1 MSSDSELS
9 IGRGLDGKRIIVT
22 GASSGIGK
30 ATALLLERVGA
41 SVIAVGLDKDRLSQ
55 LEAAFAEPARHL
67 ILWVDLSA
75 EDCADQVMAPALT
88 RFGGVDAVIL
98 AGATL
103 QRKDLKDVTVADW
116 DYQFDTNLRSTFLIA
131 RAVAEHLKEGNR
143 SGSILTFTSPSW
155 STGSFFGADAYS
167 ASKGGIVTF
176 SRGLAKQLGIFG
188 IRVNTI
194 SPGQIDTPM
203 QHRDN
208 TPQNVQAIID
218 ACPLKRIGQPE
229 EIASVA
235 VFVTSDHGSFITGA
249 TLNVS
254 GGIHIY

>member
-1 MSSDSELS
+1 MSSDRDLS
-9 IGRGLDGKRIIVT
+9 IGSGLDGKRIIVT

-41 SVIAVGLDKDRLSQ
+41 SVIAIGLDKDRLSQ
-55 LEAAFAEPARHL
+55 LEAEFSQPARHL
-67 ILWVDLSA
+67 ILSVDLSG
-75 EDCADQVMAPALT
+75 EGCADQIMTAT
-88 RFGGVDAVIL
+88 IERFGGVDAVIL

-103 QRKDLKDVTVADW
+103 KRKDLKDVTVADW

-131 RAVAEHLKEGNR
+131 RAVGEHLKESKR
-143 SGSILTFTSPSW
+143 AGSILTFTSPSW

-167 ASKGGIVTF
+167 ASKAGIVTF
-176 SRGLAKQLGIFG
+176 SRGLAKQLGSFG

-208 TPQNVQAIID
+208 TAQNVQAIID

-254 GGIHIY
+254 GGVHIY

>member
-1 MSSDSELS
+1 MSSDSDLS
-9 IGRGLDGKRIIVT
+9 IGKGLDGKRIIVT

-41 SVIAVGLDKDRLSQ
+41 SVIAIGLDKGRLSE
-55 LEAAFAEPARHL
+55 LEREFSDPARHL
-67 ILWVDLSA
+67 ILSVDLSDENCA
-75 EDCADQVMAPALT
+75 EQIMGPAIS
-88 RFGGVDAVIL
+88 RFGGVDAAIL

-103 QRKDLKDVTVADW
+103 KRKDLKDVTIEDW
-116 DYQFDTNLRSTFLIA
+116 DSQFDTNLRSTFLIS
-131 RAVAEHLKEGNR
+131 RAVAEHLKKNKR
-143 SGSILTFTSPSW
+143 AGSILSFTSPSW

-167 ASKGGIVTF
+167 ASKAGIVTF
-176 SRGLAKQLGIFG
+176 SRGLAKQLGVYG

>member
-1 MSSDSELS
+1 MSSDSDLS
-9 IGRGLDGKRIIVT
+9 IGRGLNGKRIIVT

-131 RAVAEHLKEGNR
+131 RAVAEHLKESKR

-176 SRGLAKQLGIFG
+176 SRGLAKQLGSFG

-254 GGIHIY
+254 GGVHIY

>member
-1 MSSDSELS
+1 
-9 IGRGLDGKRIIVT
+9 
-22 GASSGIGK
+22 
-30 ATALLLERVGA
+30 
-41 SVIAVGLDKDRLSQ
+41 
-55 LEAAFAEPARHL
+55 
-67 ILWVDLSA
+67 
-75 EDCADQVMAPALT
+75 
-88 RFGGVDAVIL
+88 L

-103 QRKDLKDVTVADW
+103 KRKDLKDVTVEDW
-116 DYQFDTNLRSTFLIA
+116 DSQFDTNLRSTFLIS
-131 RAVAEHLKEGNR
+131 RAVAEHLKENKR
-143 SGSILTFTSPSW
+143 AGSILSFTSPSW

-167 ASKGGIVTF
+167 ASKAGIVTF
-176 SRGLAKQLGIFG
+176 SRGLAKQLGVYG

>member
-1 MSSDSELS
+1 MSSDRDLS
-9 IGRGLDGKRIIVT
+9 IGSGLDGKRIIVT

-41 SVIAVGLDKDRLSQ
+41 SVIAIGLDKDRLSQ
-55 LEAAFAEPARHL
+55 LEAEFSQPARHL
-67 ILWVDLSA
+67 ILSVDLSG
-75 EDCADQVMAPALT
+75 EDCADQIMTATIA

-103 QRKDLKDVTVADW
+103 KRKDLKDVTVADW

-131 RAVAEHLKEGNR
+131 RAVAEQLKEEKR
-143 SGSILTFTSPSW
+143 AGSILTFTSPSW

-167 ASKGGIVTF
+167 ASKAGIVTF
-176 SRGLAKQLGIFG
+176 SRGLAKQLGSFG

-208 TPQNVQAIID
+208 TAQNVQAIID

-254 GGIHIY
+254 GGVHIY

>member
-1 MSSDSELS
+1 MSSDSDLS
-9 IGRGLDGKRIIVT
+9 IGRGLEGKRIIVT

-41 SVIAVGLDKDRLSQ
+41 SVIAVGLDQGRLSQ
-55 LEAAFAEPARHL
+55 LESEFSYPSRHL
-67 ILWVDLSA
+67 ILSVDLSG
-75 EDCADQVMAPALT
+75 ESCADQIMAPAINQ
-88 RFGGVDAVIL
+88 FGGLDAVIM
-98 AGATL
+98 AGAAL
-103 QRKDLKDVTVADW
+103 RRRELKDVTVEDW
-116 DYQFDTNLRSTFLIA
+116 DYQIDTNLRSTFLIA
-131 RAVAEHLKEGNR
+131 RAVAKHLKESKR
-143 SGSILTFTSPSW
+143 SGSILAFTSPSW
-155 STGSFFGADAYS
+155 LTGSFFGADAYS
-167 ASKGGIVTF
+167 ASKAGIVAF
-176 SRGLAKQLGIFG
+176 SRGLAKQLGAFG

-208 TPQNVQAIID
+208 TAQNVQAIID

-254 GGIHIY
+254 GGNHLY

>member
-1 MSSDSELS
+1 MSSDSDLS

-41 SVIAVGLDKDRLSQ
+41 SVIAIGLDKDRLSQ
-55 LEAAFAEPARHL
+55 LEAAFSEPARHL
-67 ILWVDLSA
+67 ILSVDLST
-75 EDCADQVMAPALT
+75 EDCADQIMAPTLA
-88 RFGGVDAVIL
+88 RFGVVDAVIL

-116 DYQFDTNLRSTFLIA
+116 DYQLDTNLRSTFLIA
-131 RAVAEHLKEGNR
+131 RAVGEHLKERKR

-167 ASKGGIVTF
+167 SSKGGIVTF
-176 SRGLAKQLGIFG
+176 SRGLAKQLGSFG

>member
-1 MSSDSELS
+1 MSSDSDLS

-41 SVIAVGLDKDRLSQ
+41 SVIAIGLDKVRLSD
-55 LEAAFAEPARHL
+55 LEREFSDPARHL
-67 ILWVDLSA
+67 ILSVDLSGENCA
-75 EDCADQVMAPALT
+75 EQIMGPAIS
-88 RFGGVDAVIL
+88 RFGGVDAAIL

-103 QRKDLKDVTVADW
+103 KRKDLKDVTVEDW
-116 DYQFDTNLRSTFLIA
+116 DSQFDTNLRSTFLIS
-131 RAVAEHLKEGNR
+131 RVVTEHLKENKR
-143 SGSILTFTSPSW
+143 AGSILSFTSPSW

-167 ASKGGIVTF
+167 ASKAGIVTF
-176 SRGLAKQLGIFG
+176 SRGLAKQLGVYG

-208 TPQNVQAIID
+208 TAQNVQAIID

>member
-1 MSSDSELS
+1 MSSDRDLS
-9 IGRGLDGKRIIVT
+9 IGSGLDGKRIIVT

-41 SVIAVGLDKDRLSQ
+41 SVIAIGLDKDRLSQ
-55 LEAAFAEPARHL
+55 LEAEFLQPARHL
-67 ILWVDLSA
+67 ILSVDLSG
-75 EDCADQVMAPALT
+75 EDCADQIMTATIA

-103 QRKDLKDVTVADW
+103 KRKDLKDVTVADW

-131 RAVAEHLKEGNR
+131 RAVAEHLKEEKR
-143 SGSILTFTSPSW
+143 AGSILTFTSPSW

-167 ASKGGIVTF
+167 ASKAGIVTF
-176 SRGLAKQLGIFG
+176 SRGLAKQLGSFG

-203 QHRDN
+203 QYRDN
-208 TPQNVQAIID
+208 TAQNVQAIID

-254 GGIHIY
+254 GGVHIY

>member
-1 MSSDSELS
+1 MSSDSDLS
-9 IGRGLDGKRIIVT
+9 IGKGLDGKRIIVT

-41 SVIAVGLDKDRLSQ
+41 SVIAIGLDKGRLSE
-55 LEAAFAEPARHL
+55 LEREFSDPARHL
-67 ILWVDLSA
+67 ILSVDLSGENCA
-75 EDCADQVMAPALT
+75 EQIMGPAISH
-88 RFGGVDAVIL
+88 FGGVDAAIL

-103 QRKDLKDVTVADW
+103 KRKDLKDVTVEDW
-116 DYQFDTNLRSTFLIA
+116 DNQFDTNLRSTFLIS
-131 RAVAEHLKEGNR
+131 RAVAEHLKENKR
-143 SGSILTFTSPSW
+143 AGSILSFTSPSW

-167 ASKGGIVTF
+167 ASKAGIVTF
-176 SRGLAKQLGIFG
+176 SRGLAKQLGVYG

>member
-1 MSSDSELS
+1 MSSDGDLS
-9 IGRGLDGKRIIVT
+9 IGRGLEGKRVIVT

-41 SVIAVGLDKDRLSQ
+41 SVIAIGLDKGRLAQ
-55 LEAAFAEPARHL
+55 LESEFTNPSHHL
-67 ILWVDLSA
+67 ILSVDLSS
-75 EDCADQVMAPALT
+75 ERCADQIMEQSIA
-88 RFGGVDAVIL
+88 RFGGVDAVIM

-103 QRKDLKDVTVADW
+103 RRRDLKDVTVEDW
-116 DYQFDTNLRSTFLIA
+116 DYQIDTNLRSTFLIA
-131 RAVAEHLKEGNR
+131 RAVAEHLKENKR
-143 SGSILTFTSPSW
+143 AGSILTFTSPSW
-155 STGSFFGADAYS
+155 LTGSFFGADAYS
-167 ASKGGIVTF
+167 ASKAGIVAF
-176 SRGLAKQLGIFG
+176 SRGLAKQLGVFG

-208 TPQNVQAIID
+208 TAQNVQAIID

-235 VFVTSDHGSFITGA
+235 VFVTSDHGSFISGA

-254 GGIHIY
+254 GGIHLY

>member
-1 MSSDSELS
+1 MYANQFSYL
-9 IGRGLDGKRIIVT
+9 
-22 GASSGIGK
+22 
-30 ATALLLERVGA
+30 
-41 SVIAVGLDKDRLSQ
+41 
-55 LEAAFAEPARHL
+55 ARPL
-67 ILWVDLSA
+67 TRDLS
-75 EDCADQVMAPALT
+75 
-88 RFGGVDAVIL
+88 GSVDAVIM

-103 QRKDLKDVTVADW
+103 RRRDLKDVTIEDW
-116 DYQFDTNLRSTFLIA
+116 DYQIDTNLRSTFLIA
-131 RAVAEHLKEGNR
+131 RAVAEHLKESKR

-167 ASKGGIVTF
+167 ASKAGIVAF

>member
-1 MSSDSELS
+1 MSSESDLS
-9 IGRGLDGKRIIVT
+9 IGRGLEGKRIIVT

-41 SVIAVGLDKDRLSQ
+41 SVIAIGLDKGRLSQ
-55 LEAAFAEPARHL
+55 LESEYTDPSRHL
-67 ILWVDLSA
+67 ILSVDLSS
-75 EDCADQVMAPALT
+75 ESCADQIMKPAIAQ
-88 RFGGVDAVIL
+88 FGGVDAVIM

-103 QRKDLKDVTVADW
+103 RRRDLKDVTVEDW
-116 DYQFDTNLRSTFLIA
+116 DYQINTNLRSTFLIA
-131 RAVAEHLKEGNR
+131 RTVGEHLKESKR
-143 SGSILTFTSPSW
+143 AGSILTFTSPSW
-155 STGSFFGADAYS
+155 LTGSFFGADAYS
-167 ASKGGIVTF
+167 ASKAGIVAF
-176 SRGLAKQLGIFG
+176 SRGLAKQWGAFG

-208 TPQNVQAIID
+208 TAQNVQAIID

-235 VFVTSDHGSFITGA
+235 VFVTSDHGSFISGA

-254 GGIHIY
+254 GGIHLY

>member
-1 MSSDSELS
+1 MSSDSDLS
-9 IGRGLDGKRIIVT
+9 IGKGLDGKRIIVT

-41 SVIAVGLDKDRLSQ
+41 SVIAIGLDKGRLSE
-55 LEAAFAEPARHL
+55 LEREFSDPARHL
-67 ILWVDLSA
+67 ILSVDLSGENCA
-75 EDCADQVMAPALT
+75 EQIMGPAIS
-88 RFGGVDAVIL
+88 RFGGVDAAIL

-103 QRKDLKDVTVADW
+103 KRKDLKDVTVEDW
-116 DYQFDTNLRSTFLIA
+116 DSQFDTNLRSTFLIS
-131 RAVAEHLKEGNR
+131 RAVAEHLKENKR
-143 SGSILTFTSPSW
+143 TGSILSFTSPSW

-167 ASKGGIVTF
+167 ASKAGIVTF
-176 SRGLAKQLGIFG
+176 SRGLAKQLGVYG

>member
-1 MSSDSELS
+1 MSSDSDLS
-9 IGRGLDGKRIIVT
+9 IGRGLEGKRIIVT

-41 SVIAVGLDKDRLSQ
+41 SVIAIGLDKSRLSQ
-55 LEAAFAEPARHL
+55 LESEFANPSRHL
-67 ILWVDLSA
+67 ILSVDLSSQH
-75 EDCADQVMAPALT
+75 CADQIMESTIA
-88 RFGGVDAVIL
+88 RFGGVDAVIM
-98 AGATL
+98 AGAAL
-103 QRKDLKDVTVADW
+103 RRRELKDVTVEDW
-116 DYQFDTNLRSTFLIA
+116 DYQIDANLRSTFLIA
-131 RAVAEHLKEGNR
+131 RAVAEHA
-143 SGSILTFTSPSW
+143 FTSPSW
-155 STGSFFGADAYS
+155 LTGSFFGADAYS
-167 ASKGGIVTF
+167 ASKAGIVAF

-254 GGIHIY
+254 GGNHLY

>member
-1 MSSDSELS
+1 MSSDRDLS
-9 IGRGLDGKRIIVT
+9 IGSGLDGKRIIVT

-41 SVIAVGLDKDRLSQ
+41 SVIAIGLDKDRLSQ
-55 LEAAFAEPARHL
+55 LEAEFSQPARHL
-67 ILWVDLSA
+67 ILSVDLSG
-75 EDCADQVMAPALT
+75 EDCADQIMTATIA

-103 QRKDLKDVTVADW
+103 KRKDLKDVTVADW

-131 RAVAEHLKEGNR
+131 RAVAEHLKEEKR
-143 SGSILTFTSPSW
+143 AGSILTFTSPSW

-167 ASKGGIVTF
+167 ASKAGIVTF
-176 SRGLAKQLGIFG
+176 SRGLAKQLGSFG

-208 TPQNVQAIID
+208 TAQNVQAIID

-235 VFVTSDHGSFITGA
+235 VFVTSDHSSFITGA

-254 GGIHIY
+254 GGVHIY

>member
-1 MSSDSELS
+1 MSSDSDLS
-9 IGRGLDGKRIIVT
+9 IGRGLEGKRIIVT

-41 SVIAVGLDKDRLSQ
+41 SVIAIGLDKGRLSE
-55 LEAAFAEPARHL
+55 LEGEFSVPSRHL
-67 ILWVDLSA
+67 ILSVDLSG
-75 EDCADQVMAPALT
+75 EQCDGEIMKPAIS

-103 QRKDLKDVTVADW
+103 KRKDLKDVTVEDW
-116 DYQFDTNLRSTFLIA
+116 DHQIETNLRSTFLIA
-131 RAVAEHLKEGNR
+131 RAVAEHLKEEKR

-167 ASKGGIVTF
+167 ASKAGIVAF
-176 SRGLAKQLGIFG
+176 SRGLAKQLGTFG

-208 TPQNVQAIID
+208 SAQNVQAIID

-254 GGIHIY
+254 GGVHIY

>member
-1 MSSDSELS
+1 MSSDSDLS
-9 IGRGLDGKRIIVT
+9 IGSGLEGKRIIVT
-22 GASSGIGK
+22 GASSGVGK

-41 SVIAVGLDKDRLSQ
+41 SVIAVGLDQGRLSQ
-55 LEAAFAEPARHL
+55 LESEFSDPSRHL
-67 ILWVDLSA
+67 ILSVDLST
-75 EDCADQVMAPALT
+75 ESCADQIMAPTIT
-88 RFGGVDAVIL
+88 RFGGVDAVIM

-103 QRKDLKDVTVADW
+103 RRRDLKDVTIEDW
-116 DYQFDTNLRSTFLIA
+116 DYQIDTNLRSTFLIA
-131 RAVAEHLKEGNR
+131 RAVAEHLKENER
-143 SGSILTFTSPSW
+143 TGSILTFTSPSW
-155 STGSFFGADAYS
+155 LTGSFFGADAYS
-167 ASKGGIVTF
+167 ASKAGIVAF
-176 SRGLAKQLGIFG
+176 SRGLAKQLGAFG

-208 TPQNVQAIID
+208 TAENVQTIID

-249 TLNVS
+249 PLNVS
-254 GGIHIY
+254 GGNHLY

>member
-1 MSSDSELS
+1 MSSDRDLS
-9 IGRGLDGKRIIVT
+9 IGKGLDGKRIIVT

-41 SVIAVGLDKDRLSQ
+41 SVIAIGLDKGRLSE
-55 LEAAFAEPARHL
+55 LEREFSDPARHL
-67 ILWVDLSA
+67 ILSVDLSSENCA
-75 EDCADQVMAPALT
+75 EQIMGPAIS
-88 RFGGVDAVIL
+88 RFGGVDAAIL

-103 QRKDLKDVTVADW
+103 KRKDLKDVTVEDW
-116 DYQFDTNLRSTFLIA
+116 DNQFDTNLRSTFLIS
-131 RAVAEHLKEGNR
+131 RAVAEHLKENKR
-143 SGSILTFTSPSW
+143 EGSILSFTSPSW

-167 ASKGGIVTF
+167 SSKAGIVTF
-176 SRGLAKQLGIFG
+176 SRGLAKQLGVFG

>member
-1 MSSDSELS
+1 MSSDNDLS
-9 IGRGLDGKRIIVT
+9 IGKGLDGKRIIVT

-41 SVIAVGLDKDRLSQ
+41 SVIAIGLDKGRLSE
-55 LEAAFAEPARHL
+55 LEREFSDAARHL
-67 ILWVDLSA
+67 ILSVDLSGENCA
-75 EDCADQVMAPALT
+75 EQIMGPAIS
-88 RFGGVDAVIL
+88 RFGGVDAAIL

-103 QRKDLKDVTVADW
+103 KRKDLKDVTVEDW
-116 DYQFDTNLRSTFLIA
+116 DSQFDTNLRSTFLIS
-131 RAVAEHLKEGNR
+131 RAVAEHLKENKR
-143 SGSILTFTSPSW
+143 AGSILSFTSPSW

-167 ASKGGIVTF
+167 ASKAGIVTF
-176 SRGLAKQLGIFG
+176 SRGLAKQLGVYG

>member
-9 IGRGLDGKRIIVT
+9 IGKGLDGKRIIVT

-41 SVIAVGLDKDRLSQ
+41 SVIAIGLDKGRLSE
-55 LEAAFAEPARHL
+55 LEREFSDAARHL
-67 ILWVDLSA
+67 ILSVDLSGENCA
-75 EDCADQVMAPALT
+75 EQIMVPAIS
-88 RFGGVDAVIL
+88 RYGGVDAAIL

-103 QRKDLKDVTVADW
+103 KRKDLKDVTVEDW
-116 DYQFDTNLRSTFLIA
+116 DSQFDTNLRSTFLIS
-131 RAVAEHLKEGNR
+131 RAVAEHLKENKR
-143 SGSILTFTSPSW
+143 AGSILSFTSPSW

-167 ASKGGIVTF
+167 ASKAGIVTF
-176 SRGLAKQLGIFG
+176 SRGLAKQLGVYG

-208 TPQNVQAIID
+208 TPLNVQAIID

>member
-1 MSSDSELS
+1 MSSDSDLS
-9 IGRGLDGKRIIVT
+9 IGRGLEGKRVIVT

-41 SVIAVGLDKDRLSQ
+41 SVIAIGLDSDRLSQ
-55 LEAAFAEPARHL
+55 LESEFTNPSRHL
-67 ILWVDLSA
+67 ILSVDLSS
-75 EDCADQVMAPALT
+75 ERCADQIMEQSIA
-88 RFGGVDAVIL
+88 RFGGVDAVIM

-103 QRKDLKDVTVADW
+103 RRRDLKDVTVEDW

-131 RAVAEHLKEGNR
+131 RAVAEHLKENKR
-143 SGSILTFTSPSW
+143 AGSILTFTSPSW
-155 STGSFFGADAYS
+155 LTGSFFGADAYS
-167 ASKGGIVTF
+167 ASKAGIVTF
-176 SRGLAKQLGIFG
+176 SRGLAKQLGVFG

-218 ACPLKRIGQPE
+218 ACPLRRIGQPE

-254 GGIHIY
+254 GGIHLY

>member
-1 MSSDSELS
+1 MSSDSDLS
-9 IGRGLDGKRIIVT
+9 IGRGLNGKRIIVT

-75 EDCADQVMAPALT
+75 EDCADQIMDPALT

-254 GGIHIY
+254 GGVHIY

>member
-1 MSSDSELS
+1 MSSDSDLS
-9 IGRGLDGKRIIVT
+9 IGRGLNGKRIIVT

-41 SVIAVGLDKDRLSQ
+41 NVIAVGLDKGRLSE
-55 LEAAFAEPARHL
+55 LEGEFSDPSRHL
-67 ILWVDLSA
+67 ILSVDLSG
-75 EDCADQVMAPALT
+75 ERCDEEIMKPAIS
-88 RFGGVDAVIL
+88 RFGGIDAAIL

-103 QRKDLKDVTVADW
+103 KRKDLKDVTVADW
-116 DYQFDTNLRSTFLIA
+116 DSQFDTNLRSTFLIS
-131 RAVAEHLKEGNR
+131 RAVAEHLKENKR
-143 SGSILTFTSPSW
+143 EGSILSFTSPSW

-167 ASKGGIVTF
+167 SSKAGIVTF
-176 SRGLAKQLGIFG
+176 SRGLAKQLGVFG

>member
-1 MSSDSELS
+1 MSSDSDLS
-9 IGRGLDGKRIIVT
+9 IGKGLDGKRIIVT

-41 SVIAVGLDKDRLSQ
+41 TVIAVGLDKGRLSE
-55 LEAAFAEPARHL
+55 LEREFSDPVRHL
-67 ILWVDLSA
+67 ILSVDLSGENCA
-75 EDCADQVMAPALT
+75 EQIMEPT
-88 RFGGVDAVIL
+88 ISRFGGVDAAIL

-103 QRKDLKDVTVADW
+103 KRKDLKDVTVEDW
-116 DYQFDTNLRSTFLIA
+116 DSQFDTNLRSTFLIS
-131 RAVAEHLKEGNR
+131 RAVAEHLKENKR
-143 SGSILTFTSPSW
+143 AGSILSFTSPSW

-167 ASKGGIVTF
+167 ASKAGIVTF
-176 SRGLAKQLGIFG
+176 SRGLAKQLGVYG

-208 TPQNVQAIID
+208 TAQNVQAIID

>member
-1 MSSDSELS
+1 MSSDIDLS
-9 IGRGLDGKRIIVT
+9 IGKGLDGKRIIVT

-41 SVIAVGLDKDRLSQ
+41 SVIAIGLDKGRLSE
-55 LEAAFAEPARHL
+55 LEREFSDAARHL
-67 ILWVDLSA
+67 ILAVDLSGENCA
-75 EDCADQVMAPALT
+75 EQIMGPAIS
-88 RFGGVDAVIL
+88 RFGGVDAAIL

-103 QRKDLKDVTVADW
+103 KRKDLKDVTVEDW
-116 DYQFDTNLRSTFLIA
+116 DSQFDTNLRSTFLIS
-131 RAVAEHLKEGNR
+131 RAVAEHLKENKR
-143 SGSILTFTSPSW
+143 AGSILSFTSPSW

-167 ASKGGIVTF
+167 ASKAGIVTF

>member
-1 MSSDSELS
+1 MSSDSALS
-9 IGRGLDGKRIIVT
+9 IGRGLEGKRIIVT

-41 SVIAVGLDKDRLSQ
+41 SVIAVGLDQGRLSK
-55 LEAAFAEPARHL
+55 LESEFSDPSRHL
-67 ILWVDLSA
+67 ILSVDLST
-75 EDCADQVMAPALT
+75 ESCADQIMAPTIT
-88 RFGGVDAVIL
+88 RFGGVDAVIM

-103 QRKDLKDVTVADW
+103 RRKDLKDVTVTDW

-131 RAVAEHLKEGNR
+131 RAVAEHLKESKR

-155 STGSFFGADAYS
+155 LTGSFFGADAYS
-167 ASKGGIVTF
+167 ASKAGIVTF
-176 SRGLAKQLGIFG
+176 SRGLAKQLGAFG

-208 TPQNVQAIID
+208 SPQNVQAIID
-218 ACPLKRIGQPE
+218 ACPLRRIGQPE

-249 TLNVS
+249 TLNIS

>member
-1 MSSDSELS
+1 
-9 IGRGLDGKRIIVT
+9 
-22 GASSGIGK
+22 
-30 ATALLLERVGA
+30 
-41 SVIAVGLDKDRLSQ
+41 
-55 LEAAFAEPARHL
+55 
-67 ILWVDLSA
+67 VDLST
-75 EDCADQVMAPALT
+75 EECADQIMAPTLA
-88 RFGGVDAVIL
+88 RFGVVDAVIL

-116 DYQFDTNLRSTFLIA
+116 DYQLDTNLRSTFLIA
-131 RAVAEHLKEGNR
+131 RAVGEHLKERKR

-167 ASKGGIVTF
+167 ASKAGIVAF
-176 SRGLAKQLGIFG
+176 SRGLAKQLGSVG

-254 GGIHIY
+254 GGVHIY

>member
-1 MSSDSELS
+1 MSSDSDLS
-9 IGRGLDGKRIIVT
+9 IGRGLEGKRIIVT

-41 SVIAVGLDKDRLSQ
+41 SVIAIGLDKGRLSE
-55 LEAAFAEPARHL
+55 LEREFSDPSRHL
-67 ILWVDLSA
+67 ILSVDLSS
-75 EDCADQVMAPALT
+75 EHCADQIMEATIA
-88 RFGGVDAVIL
+88 RFGGVDAVIM
-98 AGATL
+98 AGAAL
-103 QRKDLKDVTVADW
+103 RRRELKDVTVEDW
-116 DYQFDTNLRSTFLIA
+116 DYQIDANLRSTFLIA
-131 RAVAEHLKEGNR
+131 RAVAEHLKEEKR
-143 SGSILTFTSPSW
+143 AGSILAFTSPSW
-155 STGSFFGADAYS
+155 LTGSFFGADAYS
-167 ASKGGIVTF
+167 ASKAGIVAF

-254 GGIHIY
+254 GGVHIY

>member
-1 MSSDSELS
+1 MSSDGDLS
-9 IGRGLDGKRIIVT
+9 IGRGLEGKRVIVT

-41 SVIAVGLDKDRLSQ
+41 SVIAIGLDKGRLAQ
-55 LEAAFAEPARHL
+55 LESEFTNPSRHL
-67 ILWVDLSA
+67 ILSVDLSS
-75 EDCADQVMAPALT
+75 ERCADQIMEQSIA
-88 RFGGVDAVIL
+88 RFGGVDAAIL

-103 QRKDLKDVTVADW
+103 KRKDLKDVTVEDW
-116 DYQFDTNLRSTFLIA
+116 DSQFDTNLRSTFLIS
-131 RAVAEHLKEGNR
+131 RAVAEHLKANKR
-143 SGSILTFTSPSW
+143 AGSILTFTSPSW
-155 STGSFFGADAYS
+155 LTGSFFGADAYS
-167 ASKGGIVTF
+167 ASKAGIVAF
-176 SRGLAKQLGIFG
+176 SRGLAKQLGVFG

-208 TPQNVQAIID
+208 TAQNVQAIID

-249 TLNVS
+249 TLNIS
-254 GGIHIY
+254 GGIHLY

>member
-1 MSSDSELS
+1 MSSDRDLS
-9 IGRGLDGKRIIVT
+9 IGSGLDGKRIIVT

-41 SVIAVGLDKDRLSQ
+41 SVIAIGLDKDRLSQ
-55 LEAAFAEPARHL
+55 LEAAFSEPARHL
-67 ILWVDLSA
+67 ILSVDLST
-75 EDCADQVMAPALT
+75 EDCADQIMAPTLA
-88 RFGGVDAVIL
+88 RFNGVDAVIL

-103 QRKDLKDVTVADW
+103 QRKDLKDVTVNDW
-116 DYQFDTNLRSTFLIA
+116 DYQLDTNLRSTFLIA
-131 RAVAEHLKEGNR
+131 RAVAEHLKEGKR

-167 ASKGGIVTF
+167 SSKAGIVAF
-176 SRGLAKQLGIFG
+176 SRGLAKQLGSFG

-235 VFVTSDHGSFITGA
+235 VFVTSVA
-249 TLNVS
+249 P
-254 GGIHIY
+254 

>member
-1 MSSDSELS
+1 MSSDSDLS
-9 IGRGLDGKRIIVT
+9 IGRGLEGKRVIVT

-41 SVIAVGLDKDRLSQ
+41 SVIAIGLDKGRLSQ
-55 LEAAFAEPARHL
+55 LESEFTNPSHHL
-67 ILWVDLSA
+67 ILSVDLSS
-75 EDCADQVMAPALT
+75 ERCADQIMEQSIA
-88 RFGGVDAVIL
+88 RFGGIDAVIM

-103 QRKDLKDVTVADW
+103 RRRDLKDVTVKDW
-116 DYQFDTNLRSTFLIA
+116 DYQIDTNLRSTFLIA
-131 RAVAEHLKEGNR
+131 RAVAEHLKENKR
-143 SGSILTFTSPSW
+143 AGSILTFTSPSW
-155 STGSFFGADAYS
+155 LTGSFFGADAYS
-167 ASKGGIVTF
+167 ASKAGIVAF
-176 SRGLAKQLGIFG
+176 SRGLAKQLGVFG

-208 TPQNVQAIID
+208 TAQNVQAIID

-235 VFVTSDHGSFITGA
+235 VFVTSDHGSFISGA

-254 GGIHIY
+254 GGIHLY

>member
-1 MSSDSELS
+1 MSSDSDLS
-9 IGRGLDGKRIIVT
+9 IGRGLEGKRIIVT

-41 SVIAVGLDKDRLSQ
+41 SVIAIGLDKGRLSE
-55 LEAAFAEPARHL
+55 LEREFSDPSRHL
-67 ILWVDLSA
+67 ILSVDLSS
-75 EDCADQVMAPALT
+75 EHCADQIMKATIA
-88 RFGGVDAVIL
+88 RFGGVDAVIM
-98 AGATL
+98 AGAAL
-103 QRKDLKDVTVADW
+103 RRRELKDVTVEDW
-116 DYQFDTNLRSTFLIA
+116 DYQIDANLRSTFLIA
-131 RAVAEHLKEGNR
+131 RAVAEHLKEEKR
-143 SGSILTFTSPSW
+143 AGSILAFTSPSW
-155 STGSFFGADAYS
+155 LTGSFFGADAYS
-167 ASKGGIVTF
+167 ASKAGIVAF

-254 GGIHIY
+254 GGVHIY

>member
-1 MSSDSELS
+1 MSSDSNLS
-9 IGRGLDGKRIIVT
+9 IGSGLEGKRIIVT

-30 ATALLLERVGA
+30 AIALLLERVGA
-41 SVIAVGLDKDRLSQ
+41 SVIAIGLDQGRLSQ
-55 LEAAFAEPARHL
+55 LAGEFSDPSRHL
-67 ILWVDLSA
+67 TLSVDLSTESCA
-75 EDCADQVMAPALT
+75 EEIMEPTIT

-103 QRKDLKDVTVADW
+103 RRKDLKDVSVTDW
-116 DYQFDTNLRSTFLIA
+116 DYQLDTNLRSTFLIG
-131 RAVAEHLKEGNR
+131 RAVAEHLKENKR
-143 SGSILTFTSPSW
+143 TGSILTFTSPSW

-167 ASKGGIVTF
+167 ASKAGIVAF

-208 TPQNVQAIID
+208 DPKNVQAIID
-218 ACPLKRIGQPE
+218 ACPLRRLGQPE

-249 TLNVS
+249 TLNIS
-254 GGIHIY
+254 GGVHIY

>member
-1 MSSDSELS
+1 MSSDSDLS

-41 SVIAVGLDKDRLSQ
+41 SVIAIGLDKDRLSQ
-55 LEAAFAEPARHL
+55 LEAAFSEPARHL
-67 ILWVDLSA
+67 ILSVDLST
-75 EDCADQVMAPALT
+75 EDCADQIMAPTLA
-88 RFGGVDAVIL
+88 RFNGVDAVIL

-103 QRKDLKDVTVADW
+103 QRKDLKDVTVNDW
-116 DYQFDTNLRSTFLIA
+116 DYQLDTNLRSTFLIA
-131 RAVAEHLKEGNR
+131 RAVAEHLKEGKR

-167 ASKGGIVTF
+167 SSKAGIVAF
-176 SRGLAKQLGIFG
+176 SRGLAKQLGSFG

-254 GGIHIY
+254 GGVHIY

>member
-1 MSSDSELS
+1 MSSDCDLS
-9 IGRGLDGKRIIVT
+9 IGKGLDGKRIIVT

-41 SVIAVGLDKDRLSQ
+41 SVIAIGLDKGRLSE
-55 LEAAFAEPARHL
+55 LEREFSDPARHL
-67 ILWVDLSA
+67 ILSVDLSGENCA
-75 EDCADQVMAPALT
+75 EQIMGPAIS
-88 RFGGVDAVIL
+88 RFGGVDSAIL

-103 QRKDLKDVTVADW
+103 KRKDLKDVTVEDW
-116 DYQFDTNLRSTFLIA
+116 DSQFDTNLRSTFLIS
-131 RAVAEHLKEGNR
+131 RAVAEHLKENKR
-143 SGSILTFTSPSW
+143 AGSILSFTSPSW

-167 ASKGGIVTF
+167 ASKAGIVTF
-176 SRGLAKQLGIFG
+176 SRGLAKQLGVYG

>member
-1 MSSDSELS
+1 
-9 IGRGLDGKRIIVT
+9 
-22 GASSGIGK
+22 
-30 ATALLLERVGA
+30 
-41 SVIAVGLDKDRLSQ
+41 
-55 LEAAFAEPARHL
+55 
-67 ILWVDLSA
+67 
-75 EDCADQVMAPALT
+75 MAPTIT
-88 RFGGVDAVIL
+88 RFGGVDAVIM

-103 QRKDLKDVTVADW
+103 TRKDLKDVTVADW
-116 DYQFDTNLRSTFLIA
+116 DYQLSTNLRSTFLLG
-131 RAVAEHLKEGNR
+131 RAVAEHLKESKR
-143 SGSILTFTSPSW
+143 AGSILTFTSPSW

-167 ASKGGIVTF
+167 ASKAGIVTF
-176 SRGLAKQLGIFG
+176 SRGLAKQLGAFG

-208 TPQNVQAIID
+208 SPQNVQAIID